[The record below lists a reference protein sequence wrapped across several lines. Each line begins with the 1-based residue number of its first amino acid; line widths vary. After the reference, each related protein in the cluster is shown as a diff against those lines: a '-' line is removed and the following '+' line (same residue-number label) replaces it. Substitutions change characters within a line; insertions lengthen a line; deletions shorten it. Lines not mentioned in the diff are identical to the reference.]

1 MFYDPVT
8 NTINFRIYQTEANIA
23 ISEEL
28 LVSDKCIVKMFCGAG
43 KSLLMRYCKINHDKN
58 LVVYVFPSLALID
71 QFYRDYFIKYRD
83 FPLENILKICSENE
97 ATTNTDH
104 IRKFLSR
111 QKIKKIICVTYNSF
125 HLLKDSLGINQKI
138 NVCIF
143 DEAHHIVGH
152 TYQKLIF
159 ENDFCEKQIF
169 FTATPKNANGII
181 MYDRERIDAGMCGKL
196 VYDYSYL
203 RGMNEGYLN
212 PFEIRIAM
220 STENTNKSVYESMA
234 RAILSTGNTRVLTFH
249 SDVNTERDTS
259 VNNFVNDDEFTL
271 VFKEIQKKEFPNN
284 EKYKKVK
291 MIGLSSKINSEARKE
306 ILATFDAVNDNEV
319 MVLSSCRT
327 VGEGIDTKNANMVVF
342 VDPKTSYID
351 ILQNMGRIVRKVFG
365 QTKPNSTILIPCW
378 VDKAKYLEC
387 NGDKEKCDEVI
398 RQDMSESGNFN
409 CILNVLSALKQEDED
424 IYDICLHYP
433 DTYSPQEVKSNLE
446 KQGYAVDEQ
455 VGDGGLMET
464 IEHLLETDLDYDDFE
479 DFENEEEM
487 IMRIAEDNDVCI
499 EVFTHS
505 LENPIERYNS
515 DSGEFIRLYK
525 DTEDDVYCPI
535 ILEKSKTK
543 RNTGSIA
550 GPNRDSRLNINIHY
564 NPDIKVLWNIV
575 SDITNDICSCII
587 DCEVVK
593 YDAMEAAQGIVERA
607 NERARNGLNLLPRH
621 LSKQIRT
628 TPELIQENKD
638 ARKLHNWKDALKGK
652 GKGKCYDEVCEFL
665 DNHLPNWRIS
675 LDNKAMEDAQAIV
688 ERANERV
695 KNNGNLLPRHLSKQ
709 IRTTPELEQEHKDAR
724 KLHNWKDALK
734 GKGKGK
740 CSDEVRYYLDEH
752 LLNWRF
758 DKRAMEDAKA
768 IVERANK
775 RIGNGLNL
783 LPSQIPKE
791 NRTTPELIQECKDN
805 QKLHDWKKVLKK
817 GLRKCYDEVCE
828 FLDNHLPNWRIS
840 LDNKAMEDAQAIVE
854 RANIRIKL
862 KLNLLPRN
870 IPNTENRHTPEL
882 EQEHIDARKL
892 GTWKD
897 VLKGKGKGNCSNE
910 VRNYLDNNLPNWRMD
925 FDNKAMKDAQAIVE
939 RAKIR
944 IKQNLNLLPRNIHN
958 KQKRLTSPELEQ
970 EHTDSQKLGTWKK
983 TLNGKGK
990 GKCSDEVRDYLDE
1003 HLPKW
1008 RKITDISDTSSV
1020 LSTDTNAS
1028 VSTKDDSNDGEI
1040 TIIPKKKS
1048 MKLKQPSIKETPG
1061 EKRQRTKSEL
1071 SVLHQR
1077 FKTMNS
1083 QNLNKEFKENPESW
1097 TTYHAKSEENE
1108 KSFPE
1113 DEIPRNRV
1121 IRELN
1126 ETKTKRQKLVV
1137 DMGCGR
1143 AQIAQH
1149 YQNDTRFKFINYDHI
1164 SSNDTVISCD
1174 ISHTPLEDNSVEICI
1189 LSLSMWGSNCHDYI
1203 LEAARI
1209 LESRGVLYIIEP
1221 TKRWSE
1227 KDAAG
1232 NNIKGEEGGKLRR
1245 LLEEYGFQILEESVE
1260 KFCLFVCIRY

>member
-1 MFYDPVT
+1 MK
-8 NTINFRIYQTEANIA
+8 NSFRIYQTEANIA

-43 KSLLMRYCKINHDKN
+43 KSLLMRYCKINHDKS
-58 LVVYVFPSLALID
+58 LVVYVFPSLGLID
-71 QFYRDYFIKYRD
+71 QFYKKYLKKFRD
-83 FPLENILKICSENE
+83 FPLENVLKICSENE
-97 ATTNTDH
+97 ATTKKNSSENEASENEAFENKASENKATTNTDI
-104 IRKFLSR
+104 IRKFLSK
-111 QKIKKIICVTYNSF
+111 QNNKIICVTYNSF
-125 HLLKDSLGINQKI
+125 HLLKDNLGLNQKV
-138 NVCIF
+138 NVCNF

-212 PFEIRIAM
+212 PFEIRITM
-220 STENTNKSVYESMA
+220 STENTNKSVYESIA

-291 MIGLSSKINSEARKE
+291 MIGLSSNINGKAREKV
-306 ILATFDAVNDNEV
+306 LKTFDAVNDNEV

-409 CILNVLSALKQEDED
+409 SIFNVLSALRQEDEE

-433 DTYSPQEVKSNLE
+433 DTYSPQEIKCNLE
-446 KQGYAVDEQ
+446 KQGYTVDEP

-464 IEHLLETDLDYDDFE
+464 IEHLLDSDLNYDDLE
-479 DFENEEEM
+479 DCENDEEM
-487 IMRIAEDNDVCI
+487 IMRIAEDSNVCI

-515 DSGEFIRLYK
+515 DSSEFIRLYK
-525 DTEDDVYCPI
+525 DPEDEVYCPI

-543 RNTGSIA
+543 RNTGSIV

-575 SDITNDICSCII
+575 SDITKDICSCII

-607 NERARNGLNLLPRH
+607 NERARNGLNLLPRNIINKKNQT
-621 LSKQIRT
+621 SAA
-628 TPELIQENKD
+628 LIQENKD
-638 ARKLHNWKDALKGK
+638 AKKLGMWKQALKGK
-652 GKGKCYDEVCEFL
+652 GVYKCPNEVCQYL
-665 DNHLPNWRIS
+665 DDELPNWRVEQEF
-675 LDNKAMEDAQAIV
+675 DKKAMKAALSIV
-688 ERANERV
+688 ERANERAE
-695 KNNGNLLPRHLSKQ
+695 NGLNLLPRRLSKQ
-709 IRTTPELEQEHKDAR
+709 NRTTPELERENKDAT
-724 KLHNWKDALK
+724 KLTDFKKALK
-734 GKGKGK
+734 RQGESR
-740 CSDEVRYYLDEH
+740 CSNEVRDYLDEH
-752 LLNWRF
+752 LLNWRIEQDL
-758 DKRAMEDAKA
+758 DKKAMEAA
-768 IVERANK
+768 QRIVERANK
-775 RIGNGLNL
+775 RVKKGLNSLPRQIGN
-783 LPSQIPKE
+783 IK
-791 NRTTPELIQECKDN
+791 NRTTPELEQENKDAVRLN
-805 QKLHDWKKVLKK
+805 TWKCVLNGGGRRSTCPIEIRDYLDKELKGWRVAQDFEKK
-817 GLRKCYDEVCE
+817 SMK
-828 FLDNHLPNWRIS
+828 
-840 LDNKAMEDAQAIVE
+840 DAQDIIE
-854 RANIRIKL
+854 RANKRVNND
-862 KLNLLPRN
+862 LNLLPRN
-870 IPNTENRHTPEL
+870 ISSKQKRTTPEL
-882 EQEHIDARKL
+882 EQENTDA
-892 GTWKD
+892 
-897 VLKGKGKGNCSNE
+897 
-910 VRNYLDNNLPNWRMD
+910 
-925 FDNKAMKDAQAIVE
+925 
-939 RAKIR
+939 
-944 IKQNLNLLPRNIHN
+944 
-958 KQKRLTSPELEQ
+958 
-970 EHTDSQKLGTWKK
+970 QKLGMWKK
-983 TLNGKGK
+983 ALKGQ
-990 GKCSDEVRDYLDE
+990 GSCKCSDEVRDHLDK
-1003 HLPKW
+1003 HLPNW
-1008 RKITDISDTSSV
+1008 RPNWFPITDIISDTP
-1020 LSTDTNAS
+1020 STDTNTS
-1028 VSTKDDSNDGEI
+1028 LSTKDDSNDGEI
-1040 TIIPKKKS
+1040 TIKPKTKS

-1061 EKRQRTKSEL
+1061 QKMQRTKSEL

-1077 FKTMNS
+1077 YKTLNS
-1083 QNLNKEFKENPESW
+1083 QTLNKEFKENPESW
-1097 TTYHAKSEENE
+1097 TNYHATSEENE

-1113 DEIPRNRV
+1113 DEIPRNRI

-1126 ETKTKRQKLVV
+1126 KNKTKRQKLVV

-1174 ISHTPLEDNSVEICI
+1174 ISHTPLEDNSAEICI

-1209 LESRGVLYIIEP
+1209 LESKGVLYIIEP

-1227 KDAAG
+1227 KDAVG

-1245 LLEEYGFQILEESVE
+1245 LLEENGFRILKDSVE
-1260 KFCLFVCIRY
+1260 KFCLFVCIKL

>member
-1 MFYDPVT
+1 MIYDA
-8 NTINFRIYQTEANIA
+8 INFRVYQTEANIA

-43 KSLLMRYCKINHDKN
+43 KSLLMRYCKINHEKK

-291 MIGLSSKINSEARKE
+291 MIGLSSNINGEARKE
-306 ILATFDAVNDNEV
+306 ILATFDAVKDNEV

-409 CILNVLSALKQEDED
+409 SILNVLSALKQEDED

-464 IEHLLETDLDYDDFE
+464 IEHLLDSDLNYDDLE
-479 DFENEEEM
+479 DCENAEEM
-487 IMRIAEDNDVCI
+487 IMKIAEDNNVCI

-515 DSGEFIRLYK
+515 ESSEFIPLYK
-525 DTEDDVYCPI
+525 DPEEDEVYCPI

-543 RNTGSIA
+543 RNAHELFKEPTRNNRCSI
-550 GPNRDSRLNINIHY
+550 SVHV
-564 NPDIKVLWNIV
+564 NPDVKVLWSIV
-575 SDITNDICSCII
+575 GDIDITKDICSCII
-587 DCEVVK
+587 DCEVVDNTNETWLLNCQQADDYMNCRK
-593 YDAMEAAQGIVERA
+593 KKPSNTDA
-607 NERARNGLNLLPRH
+607 
-621 LSKQIRT
+621 
-628 TPELIQENKD
+628 D
-638 ARKLHNWKDALKGK
+638 
-652 GKGKCYDEVCEFL
+652 
-665 DNHLPNWRIS
+665 
-675 LDNKAMEDAQAIV
+675 QAI
-688 ERANERV
+688 RRLGSWI
-695 KNNGNLLPRHLSKQ
+695 KNNQFNYKNKIHVMNETKIQRWELLCETHTKLMTTFTDKWDLQLKQ
-709 IRTTPELEQEHKDAR
+709 AYQYI
-724 KLHNWKDALK
+724 
-734 GKGKGK
+734 
-740 CSDEVRYYLDEH
+740 S
-752 LLNWRF
+752 
-758 DKRAMEDAKA
+758 
-768 IVERANK
+768 
-775 RIGNGLNL
+775 
-783 LPSQIPKE
+783 
-791 NRTTPELIQECKDN
+791 DN
-805 QKLHDWKKVLKK
+805 QKRPTASVKESNETRKLNNWINNQVKNYDFKKDRMKYSGYRGK
-817 GLRKCYDEVCE
+817 WEE
-828 FLDNHLPNWRIS
+828 FIRI
-840 LDNKAMEDAQAIVE
+840 NKQYFPTVDDVWH
-854 RANIRIKL
+854 IKL
-862 KLNLLPRN
+862 KEADAYISRENKRPSLIDNPLLTKEKNAQEKKMACWLYEQVKLSRHDKQAVSRTVAWTDF
-870 IPNTENRHTPEL
+870 TEKHKRHFT
-882 EQEHIDARKL
+882 
-892 GTWKD
+892 
-897 VLKGKGKGNCSNE
+897 S
-910 VRNYLDNNLPNWRMD
+910 LDYEWY
-925 FDNKAMKDAQAIVE
+925 
-939 RAKIR
+939 
-944 IKQNLNLLPRNIHN
+944 
-958 KQKRLTSPELEQ
+958 
-970 EHTDSQKLGTWKK
+970 K
-983 TLNGKGK
+983 TLEHADKFISREKKRPSAGINTKEEEKQLAIWINQNNMKYKKYEHSNG
-990 GKCSDEVRDYLDE
+990 DENALLANSNIRTAWKTFVEKYKQYFMPFDE
-1003 HLPKW
+1003 KW
-1008 RKITDISDTSSV
+1008 DTILQEAKKYKVQMLHKLNSSNDQQKDEAKQLSVEVECKYIKKWLEHQKTNYNKYICNKTQITNEI
-1020 LSTDTNAS
+1020 NAS
-1028 VSTKDDSNDGEI
+1028 KIQTKEGRKWDKWEEFIKWCEALNGGTSISSISEDLKEDPVVVTKNK
-1040 TIIPKKKS
+1040 PKKKS
-1048 MKLKQPSIKETPG
+1048 MKLKQPSISETPG
-1061 EKRQRTKSEL
+1061 EKRQRITSEL

-1077 FKTMNS
+1077 YKTLNS
-1083 QNLNKEFKENPESW
+1083 QTLNKEFKENPESW
-1097 TTYHAKSEENE
+1097 TNYHAKSEENG

-1121 IRELN
+1121 IRKLN

-1209 LESRGVLYIIEP
+1209 LESRGELYIIEP